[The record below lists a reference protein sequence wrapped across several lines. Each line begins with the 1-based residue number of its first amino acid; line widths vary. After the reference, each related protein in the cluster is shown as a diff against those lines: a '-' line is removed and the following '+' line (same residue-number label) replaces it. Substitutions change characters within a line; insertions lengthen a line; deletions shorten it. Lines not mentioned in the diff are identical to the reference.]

1 MRGLLIESIVKCD
14 VTALIRHGP
23 KPLGSLR
30 DKMNT
35 WLDEH
40 GYESLEQLRGRIYMQ
55 SFQTLEEFEM
65 TYNRQILMKPS

>member
-1 MRGLLIESIVKCD
+1 MKRD

-23 KPLGSLR
+23 KRLGSLR

-40 GYESLEQLRGRIYMQ
+40 GYESPEQLRGRVCMQ
-55 SFQTLEEFEM
+55 PFETLEEFEM